1 MIYVDKLH
9 DLIMQRHNHNQ
20 AKELIILGGWI
31 GPKPVTD
38 VSLLNITSKI
48 IYGCKP
54 KANLTPHH
62 HKIYQLISSNSPAE
76 VFYKDTYNHS
86 KIYCWHTNGK
96 VKEIIAG
103 SANFSTPGLKHD
115 DMETLFDVDPND
127 YSSVYSELMKALQDS
142 QSCLTYNYQKTSN
155 KKKGGKSRKQK
166 TTIAQATPSKAYPTY
181 TDSVLSFSPP
191 TARISLR
198 DKNGNFSQINS
209 GSYSANTA
217 INDCVIGL
225 KADLIDTIP
234 HLFPN
239 NGINQMAGKGHGRR
253 GKKRFPNAEFLFDDG
268 TIMEMSFEGIGPER
282 ENGKYFK
289 NLRSFGSNEVLGI
302 YLRQRMG
309 VSIGADLTEH
319 DFKAYGSD
327 SIDLT
332 LVGNESSATY
342 FADFSPN
349 RNDIIS
355 ETDTTLIE

>member
-1 MIYVDKLH
+1 MIYIDKLH
-9 DLIMQRHNHNQ
+9 DLIMQRHNYNL
-20 AKELIILGGWI
+20 AKELIVLGGWI

-38 VSLLNITSKI
+38 VSLLNINSKI
-48 IYGCKP
+48 IYGCMP
-54 KANLTPHH
+54 RANLTSHH
-62 HKIYQLISSNSPAE
+62 HKIYQLISSTSPAE
-76 VFYKDTYNHS
+76 VFYKNTYNHS

-115 DMETLFDVDPND
+115 DMETLFDVDPKD
-127 YSSVYSELMKALQDS
+127 YSIVYNELVKALKDS
-142 QSCLTYNYQKTSN
+142 QSCLAYNYQKTSN
-155 KKKGGKSRKQK
+155 KKKGGKSKKQK
-166 TTIAQATPSKAYPTY
+166 STIVQATPLTAYPTY
-181 TDSVLSFSPP
+181 TDSVLSFNPP

-209 GSYSANTA
+209 GSYNANTA
-217 INDCVIGL
+217 SNDCVVGL

-253 GKKRFPNAEFLFDDG
+253 GKKKFPNAEFLFDDG

-309 VSIGADLTEH
+309 VRIGADLTDH

-349 RNDIIS
+349 RNEIIS
-355 ETDTTLIE
+355 KTDTTLIE